1 MSEYLLI
8 PLGLLVVSSLCTGVG
23 ILAYRIGH
31 TNGQIAG
38 IEYARKHVNL
48 IGGHLK

>member
-8 PLGLLVVSSLCTGVG
+8 LLGLLVVSSLCTGIG
-23 ILAYRIGH
+23 ILAYRIGY
-31 TNGQIAG
+31 TRGQIAG
-38 IEYARKHVNL
+38 IDIARKNVNV